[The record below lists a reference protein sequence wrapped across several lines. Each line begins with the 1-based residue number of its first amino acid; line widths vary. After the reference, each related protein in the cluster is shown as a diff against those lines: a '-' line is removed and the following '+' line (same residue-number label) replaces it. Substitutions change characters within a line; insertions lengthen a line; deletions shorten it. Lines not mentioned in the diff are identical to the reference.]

1 MEHENAITDAIKIL
15 RRIRQYGYSM
25 DHDLAKVESAEMK
38 LSKILKAREIL
49 KNDPIFSRGDK
60 VRKKGNK
67 GQWHGVIC
75 GEYSTAITP
84 EGYAVESVYEKGSVQ
99 IYPVNAL
106 EKWEKI
112 NEK

>member
-1 MEHENAITDAIKIL
+1 MISSATEALKMLIDEYERTSNTAFERGFVCGLTTRQQKGVLLA
-15 RRIRQYGYSM
+15 RR
-25 DHDLAKVESAEMK
+25 V
-38 LSKILKAREIL
+38 LSREAFQSF
-49 KNDPIFSRGDK
+49 KQGDK

-75 GEYSTAITP
+75 GKYSTAITP

-106 EKWEKI
+106 EKWE
-112 NEK
+112 N